1 MNKITNN
8 LSQEAE
14 NIEKLLTVMV
24 TDLKNAS
31 LAAKVESDAV
41 KHREHHDIVS
51 LAIRLNNGVF
61 VKAIDDDML
70 FRFNNAQNAI
80 SAAVEIQK
88 EIDRLNMSNKF
99 TNPVLMRISM
109 HSGKHIANDSEIPVD
124 LINFARHI
132 KSLTL
137 PGETFVSK
145 DTCNAL
151 NNRRGIHFRPINQSI
166 PIKKE
171 PVSIYKVLWN
181 PQEVELAN
189 SQGASASSTSTE
201 QPVAASKFK
210 LMLIIIIPLL
220 LVLLL
225 TLREEIIS
233 QLGLEYEPR
242 TIHQSIE
249 K

>member
-14 NIEKLLTVMV
+14 NIEKSLTVMV

-31 LAAKVESDAV
+31 LVAKIESDAV

-70 FRFNNAQNAI
+70 FRFNNAQDAI

-88 EIDRLNMSNKF
+88 EIDRLNISNKF
-99 TNPVLMRISM
+99 KNPVLMRISL
-109 HSGKHIANDSEIPVD
+109 HSDKHIAKDSEIPID
-124 LINFARHI
+124 IINFARHI
-132 KSLTL
+132 KSLTQ
-137 PGETFVSK
+137 PGETFASK

-151 NNRRGIHFRPINQSI
+151 NNRRGIHFRPISQSI
-166 PIKKE
+166 SNKKE

-189 SQGASASSTSTE
+189 SQGANSTSAE
-201 QPVAASKFK
+201 QPVVASKFK
-210 LMLIIIIPLL
+210 LILIVIIPLL

-225 TLREEIIS
+225 TLREEISS
-233 QLGLEYEPR
+233 QLSSDEPR
-242 TIHQSIE
+242 AIHQSIE

>member
-1 MNKITNN
+1 MNKVTNN
-8 LSQEAE
+8 LSQESE
-14 NIEKLLTVMV
+14 NIEKLITVMV

-31 LAAKVESDAV
+31 LVTKVESDAV

-61 VKAIDDDML
+61 VKGIDDDML
-70 FRFNNAQNAI
+70 FRFNNAQDAI

-88 EIDRLNMSNKF
+88 DIDRLNMTNKF
-99 TNPVLMRISM
+99 KNPVLMRISL
-109 HSGKHIANDSEIPVD
+109 HSGKYMAKDSKIPD
-124 LINFARHI
+124 DIINFAQHM
-132 KSLTL
+132 KSFML
-137 PGETFVSK
+137 PGETFASK

-151 NNRRGIHFRPINQSI
+151 NNRRGIHFRPTNQSI
-166 PIKKE
+166 PNKKE

-189 SQGASASSTSTE
+189 SQGANSTSTE
-201 QPVAASKFK
+201 QPVVASKLK
-210 LMLIIIIPLL
+210 LILIVIIPLL

-225 TLREEIIS
+225 TLYEDISS
-233 QLGLEYEPR
+233 QLSSEYEPR
-242 TIHQSIE
+242 AIHQSIE

>member
-14 NIEKLLTVMV
+14 NTEELLTVMV

-31 LAAKVESDAV
+31 LVAKVESDAV

-61 VKAIDDDML
+61 VKTIDDDML
-70 FRFNNAQNAI
+70 FRFNSVQDAI

-88 EIDRLNMSNKF
+88 DIDRLNMTNKF
-99 TNPVLMRISM
+99 KNPVLMRISL
-109 HSGKHIANDSEIPVD
+109 HSGKHIAKDSEIPVD
-124 LINFARHI
+124 LINVARHM

-137 PGETFVSK
+137 PGETFASK
-145 DTCNAL
+145 DACNAF
-151 NNRRGIHFRPINQSI
+151 NNKRGVQFRAVNQSL
-166 PIKKE
+166 PIKNE
-171 PVSIYKVLWN
+171 PVSIYKILWN

-189 SQGASASSTSTE
+189 SQDAIATSTE
-201 QPVAASKFK
+201 QPVVASKLK
-210 LMLIIIIPLL
+210 LVLIVIIPLL

-225 TLREEIIS
+225 TLHEEIIS
-233 QLGLEYEPR
+233 QLSSEYEPR
-242 TIHQSIE
+242 AIHQSIE